1 MKNGYCEKD
10 KNGKIHNCEKCFL
23 KSVTQD
29 DYVCNYFIPNSKNYV
44 GSLKDVEGKK
54 VRNELFFSIFGAV
67 SIIIFI
73 FLLLLSEMN
82 KEFLVSPIT
91 YAIVLP
97 IFSLS
102 FLVAL
107 VERAVGKTVAKY
119 TSDGIYTKQGFIKW
133 QDIKSA
139 EYSFYKYVWGGEMD
153 HSFFTESSIK
163 ILSKDKS
170 YFIFNPPILFLRT
183 IKKNNKKISIGINK
197 KDILKYLIIIGLAIL
212 AVLIAPSLI

>member
-23 KSVTQD
+23 KSVTQ
-29 DYVCNYFIPNSKNYV
+29 YGYACSYFIPNSKNYV
-44 GSLKDVEGKK
+44 GSLKEVEGKK
-54 VRNELFFSIFGAV
+54 VRNELFFSVFGVV
-67 SIIIFI
+67 SIVIFI
-73 FLLLLSEMN
+73 FLLLLFRIN
-82 KEFLVSPIT
+82 KEILVSPIT

-97 IFSLS
+97 ILALF

-107 VERAVGKTVAKY
+107 IERAVGKTVAKY
-119 TSDGIYTKQGFIKW
+119 TSEGIYTKQGFIKW

-139 EYSFYKYVWGGEMD
+139 EYCFYEYVSGGEIG

-183 IKKNNKKISIGINK
+183 IKKNNKKISISINK
-197 KDILKYLIIIGLAIL
+197 KDISKHLIFIGLAIL
-212 AVLIAPSLI
+212 VVLIAPLLV